1 MTHAIVLLDAMPPS
15 AVERMSKF
23 LPPGFALTG
32 AKEPGEAHMQE
43 IIRDADFAI
52 SAQVAV
58 TGEVLAA
65 ARKLKL
71 LHKWGVGVDNF
82 DLEAARQLGIGV
94 ARTTGSNALS
104 VAEFTV
110 GLMISC
116 LRFQAYGHQH
126 LQQGDWRG
134 IGVLPGP
141 TFLLSGKTVGIVGFG
156 AIGQALAGLLKGFG
170 CRILYAKRTPLPAAE
185 TAALNAEHAALER
198 ILAEADVVSLNCPL
212 TPETANMID
221 ARALSRMKPTAV
233 LINVARGGVVVEADL
248 AAALKARTIRG
259 AAMDVYSVEPLPATS
274 ELIGIDNLILTPHYA
289 AVTAD
294 TYEPTIRRMF
304 ENMARVT
311 RGEPVP
317 ERDEVVR
324 AGAERR

>member
-1 MTHAIVLLDAMPPS
+1 MTHSVVLLDAMPPS
-15 AVERMSKF
+15 AVERMRKF
-23 LPPGFALTG
+23 MPPGFTLTG
-32 AKEPGEAHMQE
+32 AKEPGEAHMKE

-58 TGEVLAA
+58 TGEVLTA
-65 ARKLKL
+65 ARRLKL

-82 DLEAARQLGIGV
+82 DLEAARRLGIGV

-116 LRFQAYGHQH
+116 LRYQAYGHQH
-126 LQQGDWRG
+126 LQQRDWRG
-134 IGVLPGP
+134 IGMLPGP

-185 TAALNAEHAALER
+185 AAALNAEYATLDR

-212 TPETANMID
+212 TPETTNMID

-259 AAMDVYSVEPLPATS
+259 AAMDVYSIEPLPATS
-274 ELIGIDNLILTPHYA
+274 ELIGLDNLVLTPHYA

-304 ENMARVT
+304 DNMARVA

-317 ERDEVVR
+317 AKDSVV
-324 AGAERR
+324 